1 MSTTTL
7 TIECPTPGRQRGS
20 RQPAQASAS
29 EPRPALTL
37 ERLPRVSR
45 LMALALRFEQLVR
58 DGGIADY
65 ATLARL
71 GHVSRARISQIMN
84 LALLAPDI
92 QESLLFLPPVWRG
105 RDPIHL
111 RALQGLAALPNWQQ
125 QRARWQTLL
134 ATLERTSAK
143 LP

>member
-1 MSTTTL
+1 MNTTTL
-7 TIECPTPGRQRGS
+7 TVECPIPGRQRGS
-20 RQPAQASAS
+20 RQPAQASAPK
-29 EPRPALTL
+29 PRPDVTL

-65 ATLARL
+65 AALAQL
-71 GHVSRARISQIMN
+71 GHVSRARISQITN

-92 QESLLFLPPVWRG
+92 QEALLFLSPIRRG

-111 RALQGLAALPNWQQ
+111 RALQDVAALPNWQR
-125 QRARWQTLL
+125 QRALWQTLL
-134 ATLERTSAK
+134 STLERTSSE
-143 LP
+143 PP